1 MRESMSKVWHPV
13 AGAGARKLQAV
24 RRSVF
29 LLLCV
34 SALSVAAQ
42 SQQPEPMPR
51 KEAASWLTK
60 IHRAALKQ
68 NYVGTL
74 TYQRGSGMHSTRI
87 QHYTDLFN
95 NEYERVE
102 ALDGKQR
109 EMLRQND
116 VVRNLIYEVK
126 LVVTEKQENK
136 DSFPAL
142 LATTNGD
149 VLDQYDMRHLPGER
163 VAGMDCE
170 VFQLDPKDGF
180 RYAYRIWAERSS
192 GLLIRAQTIG
202 EDGKVLE
209 QVAFSQVEVGVPS
222 EKQKIL
228 AALKSVTG
236 WNQYE
241 VVSQPTNLAEQGWA
255 ITSPIKGFQK
265 IREVRRPLGD
275 IAPAG
280 KSSSG
285 FEVQQVVFSDGLAG
299 LSLFI
304 EPVSEKR
311 SRREGF
317 ISQGA
322 THVMV
327 RRIADFWLTVV
338 GEVPF
343 ATIKQFGAAVDYKP
357 VSASAASRPLARLNS
372 SLWTEAVSPRR
383 R

>member
-1 MRESMSKVWHPV
+1 MSKVWHPV

-29 LLLCV
+29 LLLCA
-34 SALSVAAQ
+34 STLAAAAQ
-42 SQQPEPMPR
+42 PQVEPMPR
-51 KEAASWLTK
+51 KEAASWLAK

-74 TYQRGSGMHSTRI
+74 TYQRGTGMHSTRI
-87 QHYTDLFN
+87 QHYADLFN

-116 VVRNLIYEVK
+116 VVRNLIYDVK
-126 LVVTEKQENK
+126 LVVTEKQEHK

-149 VLDQYDMRHLPGER
+149 VLEQYDMRHLPSER

-180 RYAYRIWAERSS
+180 RYAYRIWADHNS
-192 GLLIRAQTIG
+192 GLLMRAQTIG

-222 EKQKIL
+222 EKQKII
-228 AALKSVTG
+228 AALKNLSG

-241 VVSQPTNLAEQGWA
+241 IVTQPTNLADQGWT
-255 ITSPIKGFQK
+255 IGTPIKGFQK

-280 KSSSG
+280 KGSSS

-311 SRREGF
+311 TRREGF

-357 VSASAASRPLARLNS
+357 VSANAANSATNKPAGAPQ
-372 SLWTEAVSPRR
+372 
-383 R
+383 

>member
-149 VLDQYDMRHLPGER
+149 VLDQYDMRRLPGER

-228 AALKSVTG
+228 AALKNVTG

-357 VSASAASRPLARLNS
+357 VSANAVSRPAS
-372 SLWTEAVSPRR
+372 TP
-383 R
+383 

>member
-1 MRESMSKVWHPV
+1 MSKVWHPV

-149 VLDQYDMRHLPGER
+149 VLDQYDMRRLPGER

-228 AALKSVTG
+228 AALKNVTG

-357 VSASAASRPLARLNS
+357 VSANAVSRPAS
-372 SLWTEAVSPRR
+372 TP
-383 R
+383 

>member
-149 VLDQYDMRHLPGER
+149 VLDQYDMRHLPAER

-228 AALKSVTG
+228 AALKNVTG

-357 VSASAASRPLARLNS
+357 VSANAASRPAS
-372 SLWTEAVSPRR
+372 TP
-383 R
+383 

>member
-1 MRESMSKVWHPV
+1 MRESMSKVWQPV

-24 RRSVF
+24 RRSFF

-34 SALSVAAQ
+34 SALAAAAQ
-42 SQQPEPMPR
+42 PQPELMPR
-51 KEAASWLTK
+51 KDAASWLAK

-109 EMLRQND
+109 ELLRQND
-116 VVRNLIYEVK
+116 VVRNLIYEIK

-149 VLDQYDMRHLPGER
+149 VLDQYDMRHLPAER

-180 RYAYRIWAERSS
+180 RYAYRIWAERNS
-192 GLLIRAQTIG
+192 GLLMRAQTMG

-228 AALKSVTG
+228 AAMKSVAG

-241 VVSQPTNLAEQGWA
+241 IVSQSTNLADQGWT
-255 ITSPIKGFQK
+255 INSPIKGFQK

-275 IAPAG
+275 IAPTG
-280 KSSSG
+280 KSSG

-311 SRREGF
+311 ARREGF
-317 ISQGA
+317 ITQGA

-357 VSASAASRPLARLNS
+357 VSANAAGRPASAPQ
-372 SLWTEAVSPRR
+372 
-383 R
+383 

>member
-1 MRESMSKVWHPV
+1 MSKVWHPV

-149 VLDQYDMRHLPGER
+149 VLDQYDMRHLPAER

-228 AALKSVTG
+228 AALKNVTG

-265 IREVRRPLGD
+265 IREMRRPLGD

-357 VSASAASRPLARLNS
+357 VSANAASRPAS
-372 SLWTEAVSPRR
+372 TP
-383 R
+383 

>member
-1 MRESMSKVWHPV
+1 MSKVWHPV
-13 AGAGARKLQAV
+13 AGAGARKLLAV

-34 SALSVAAQ
+34 SALATAAQ
-42 SQQPEPMPR
+42 SQPDPMPR

-74 TYQRGSGMHSTRI
+74 TYQRGTGMHSTRI
-87 QHYTDLFN
+87 QHYADLFN
-95 NEYERVE
+95 NEYERIE

-116 VVRNLIYEVK
+116 VVRNLIYDVK
-126 LVVTEKQENK
+126 LVVTEKQEHK

-149 VLDQYDMRHLPGER
+149 VLDQYDMRHLPAER

-180 RYAYRIWAERSS
+180 RYAYRIWAERNS
-192 GLLIRAQTIG
+192 GLLMRAQTID

-209 QVAFSQVEVGVPS
+209 QVAFSQVALGVPS
-222 EKQKIL
+222 DKQKIIS
-228 AALKSVTG
+228 AFKSVSG

-241 VVSQPTNLAEQGWA
+241 IITQPINLAEQGWT
-255 ITSPIKGFQK
+255 IGIPIKGFQK

-280 KSSSG
+280 KGGSA

-311 SRREGF
+311 ARREGF

-357 VSASAASRPLARLNS
+357 VSANAVTGTNRPATSAPQ
-372 SLWTEAVSPRR
+372 
-383 R
+383 

>member
-1 MRESMSKVWHPV
+1 MSKVWHPV

-149 VLDQYDMRHLPGER
+149 VLDQYDMRHLPAER

-228 AALKSVTG
+228 AALKNVTG

-357 VSASAASRPLARLNS
+357 VSANAAGRPAS
-372 SLWTEAVSPRR
+372 TP
-383 R
+383 

>member
-149 VLDQYDMRHLPGER
+149 VLDQYDMRHLPAER

-280 KSSSG
+280 KSSLG

-357 VSASAASRPLARLNS
+357 VSANAASRPAS
-372 SLWTEAVSPRR
+372 TP
-383 R
+383 

>member
-1 MRESMSKVWHPV
+1 
-13 AGAGARKLQAV
+13 
-24 RRSVF
+24 
-29 LLLCV
+29 
-34 SALSVAAQ
+34 
-42 SQQPEPMPR
+42 MPR
-51 KEAASWLTK
+51 KEAASWLAK

-74 TYQRGSGMHSTRI
+74 TYQRGTGMHSTRI
-87 QHYTDLFN
+87 QHYADLFN

-109 EMLRQND
+109 ETLRQND
-116 VVRNLIYEVK
+116 VVRNLIYDVK
-126 LVVTEKQENK
+126 LVVTEKQEHK

-149 VLDQYDMRHLPGER
+149 VLDQYDMRHLPTER

-170 VFQLDPKDGF
+170 VFQLDPKDGY
-180 RYAYRIWAERSS
+180 RYAYRIWAERNS
-192 GLLIRAQTIG
+192 GLLMRAQTIG

-209 QVAFSQVEVGVPS
+209 QVAFSQVELGVPS
-222 EKQKIL
+222 EKQRIV
-228 AALKSVTG
+228 AAFKNLNG

-241 VVSQPTNLAEQGWA
+241 IVTQPTNLAEQGWT
-255 ITSPIKGFQK
+255 IGNPVKGFQK

-280 KSSSG
+280 KNSSG

-311 SRREGF
+311 TRREGF

-327 RRIADFWLTVV
+327 RRVADFWLTIV

-343 ATIKQFGAAVDYKP
+343 ATIKGALY
-357 VSASAASRPLARLNS
+357 
-372 SLWTEAVSPRR
+372 
-383 R
+383 

>member
-1 MRESMSKVWHPV
+1 MSKVWHPV

-149 VLDQYDMRHLPGER
+149 VLDQYDMRHLPAER

-228 AALKSVTG
+228 AALKNVTG

-357 VSASAASRPLARLNS
+357 VSANAASRPAS
-372 SLWTEAVSPRR
+372 TP
-383 R
+383 

>member
-1 MRESMSKVWHPV
+1 MSKVWHPV

-149 VLDQYDMRHLPGER
+149 VLDQYDMRHLPAER

-180 RYAYRIWAERSS
+180 RYAYRIWAEHNS
-192 GLLIRAQTIG
+192 GLLMRAQTMG

-222 EKQKIL
+222 EKQRIL
-228 AALKSVTG
+228 AALKSVAG
-236 WNQYE
+236 WSQYE

-357 VSASAASRPLARLNS
+357 VSANAASRPAS
-372 SLWTEAVSPRR
+372 AP
-383 R
+383 

>member
-149 VLDQYDMRHLPGER
+149 VLDQYDMRRLPGER

-228 AALKSVTG
+228 AALKNVTG

-357 VSASAASRPLARLNS
+357 VSANAASRPAS
-372 SLWTEAVSPRR
+372 TP
-383 R
+383 

>member
-1 MRESMSKVWHPV
+1 MSKVWHPV

-149 VLDQYDMRHLPGER
+149 VLDQYDMRRLPGER

-228 AALKSVTG
+228 AALKNVTG

-357 VSASAASRPLARLNS
+357 VSANAASRPAS
-372 SLWTEAVSPRR
+372 TP
-383 R
+383 

>member
-1 MRESMSKVWHPV
+1 MRESMSKVWRPV

-149 VLDQYDMRHLPGER
+149 VLDQYDMRHLPAER

-228 AALKSVTG
+228 AALKNVTG

-357 VSASAASRPLARLNS
+357 VSANAASRPAS
-372 SLWTEAVSPRR
+372 TP
-383 R
+383 

>member
-149 VLDQYDMRHLPGER
+149 VLDQYDMRHLPAER

-228 AALKSVTG
+228 AALKNVTG

-357 VSASAASRPLARLNS
+357 VSANAAGRPAS
-372 SLWTEAVSPRR
+372 TP
-383 R
+383 